1 MNTTCD
7 EMEGVS
13 RADVEG
19 HCVWHRDALR
29 GEGRER
35 FVTEQARYTLRR
47 AGEGRCAPLTA
58 LLVEDQDAVSEL
70 KRKEREQGMAPLF
83 SL

>member
-35 FVTEQARYTLRR
+35 FVELNKLPDRDTFPGRL
-47 AGEGRCAPLTA
+47 EGTRP
-58 LLVEDQDAVSEL
+58 
-70 KRKEREQGMAPLF
+70 
-83 SL
+83 

>member
-19 HCVWHRDALR
+19 LCVWHRDAALR
-29 GEGRER
+29 GEGS
-35 FVTEQARYTLRR
+35 TLV
-47 AGEGRCAPLTA
+47 GR
-58 LLVEDQDAVSEL
+58 DAVSEL